1 MGHINVQILTNG
13 KKLSF
18 ETESNGLYLLN
29 DLLHPIKTEDKILT
43 ALVTDD
49 TIVLRTEDR
58 DFRNGASQAPWLK
71 NDRRINNIDAYDWEG
86 RHLWN
91 IGDIVGDIKMA
102 FNGCSVI
109 SNKNLVAEGELHA
122 EKTHSENLLIC
133 VAGGYRFIIDPSD
146 KTILSKTNG
155 KW

>member
-1 MGHINVQILTNG
+1 MGCINVEILTNG

-18 ETESNGLYLLN
+18 ETESNGLYRLN
-29 DLLHPIKTEDKILT
+29 CLSNIIETQDNISEILVTED
-43 ALVTDD
+43 LV
-49 TIVLRTEDR
+49 ILRTEDR
-58 DFRNGASQAPWLK
+58 DFRNGALQAPWIK
-71 NDRRINNIDAYDWEG
+71 DDRRINNINAYDWNG

-102 FNGCSVI
+102 FNGCTVT
-109 SNKNLVAEGELHA
+109 SNANLVDTGELVAENS
-122 EKTHSENLLIC
+122 HSKNLLIC
-133 VAGGYRFIIDPSD
+133 VAGGYRFIIDPVK